1 MLVHFPKIWPLVAFT
16 DDMVPDFEISPGYN
30 PTGFSAGANSTSVD
44 QSQVAIRGT
53 GGRILA
59 VW

>member
-1 MLVHFPKIWPLVAFT
+1 
-16 DDMVPDFEISPGYN
+16 MVLDFEISPGYS
-30 PTGFSAGANSTSVD
+30 PTGFSASANSSSVD
-44 QSQVAIRGT
+44 LSQVPIRGT